1 MSAST
6 SMTVQPSLPLPS
18 TSSCARTVSPLLV
31 SSSKVKWLVC
41 RTLSRTSARPLLF
54 KSRYSVQ
61 PLLFK
66 SRSTSPLQVS
76 IRPLLLKLRST
87 FLPQVSVDL
96 RLLKLW
102 TIPARHVA
110 KIPSI
115 PFPPAKAKARPFD
128 GETLLDHAEPHG
140 PRLTLRFLMAQPV
153 ACQLE
158 RLRLQCVSE
167 SFSYATRFRRR
178 PPLDRLRRR
187 PLLARRPVGHGGR
200 SEPHTV
206 LRSVVPDRRL
216 E

>member
-115 PFPPAKAKARPFD
+115 PSGAPAAPVCLRIVQLRDTLPASASLGPTATAAIARPAARWTR
-128 GETLLDHAEPHG
+128 GTVGASHG
-140 PRLTLRFLMAQPV
+140 T
-153 ACQLE
+153 E
-158 RLRLQCVSE
+158 
-167 SFSYATRFRRR
+167 
-178 PPLDRLRRR
+178 
-187 PLLARRPVGHGGR
+187 VGGTG
-200 SEPHTV
+200 STA
-206 LRSVVPDRRL
+206 
-216 E
+216 